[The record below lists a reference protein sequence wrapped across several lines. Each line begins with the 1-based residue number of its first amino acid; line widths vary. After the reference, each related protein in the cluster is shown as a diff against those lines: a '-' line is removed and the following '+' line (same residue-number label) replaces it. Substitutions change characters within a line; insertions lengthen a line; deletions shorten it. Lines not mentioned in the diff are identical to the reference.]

1 MNKFIKTL
9 IVVFGMCVFTGAMAA
24 DAKNIS
30 QEVFTKSL
38 PQQLQLS
45 PQESSALYQNL
56 QQIIQLRNLDQPV
69 FNVQY
74 VLNWTTNTV
83 RDLYTFGFQNYEM
96 ALRNSHQ
103 KFTEESWGF
112 FNEQLKKSGLLK
124 AVESKKLMISS
135 GLFKAPVLQ
144 QQGVVNGIYT
154 WKIQVPLLVF
164 YQGPTSST
172 SHQLLVTV
180 QVIRTQLN
188 NHTNGLLIES
198 IMPIQQK

>member
-83 RDLYTFGFQNYEM
+83 RNLYTFGFQNYEM
-96 ALRNSHQ
+96 ALKNSRQ
-103 KFTEESWGF
+103 NFTEEGWGLF
-112 FNEQLKKSGLLK
+112 YQQLKKSGLLK

-135 GLFKAPVLQ
+135 GLFRAPVLQ
-144 QQGVVNGIYT
+144 QQGIVNGVYT

-164 YQGPTSST
+164 YQDPTSST

-180 QVIRTQLN
+180 RVIRTQFN
-188 NHTNGLLIES
+188 NHTNGLLIDS
-198 IMPIQQK
+198 TMPIQQK